1 MPIKSQQRPC
11 VKMSKRR
18 GEPTTTMARKGV
30 KKKKILPSNPNA
42 LLVKWLKEWQAE
54 ANEKGSK
61 VQYTYSKAINSL
73 KKYPLPLRSGN
84 ECLILENFGKKVCE
98 MIDEKIAQ
106 HSAETGME
114 ISEMFDAESGTSR
127 PENVTKTTQNPSTD
141 EKLELCSRL
150 AVHTISSSDENDT
163 EEDEGGEEGGGG
175 GKDAPPSVVPQ
186 IDSLT
191 SIKSISGSKTKAYV
205 PKYRSG
211 AYAVLL
217 TLFRSQKECMTK
229 EELIREAQP
238 LSETSFKSVGD
249 SYYTAWSS
257 VRNLIKKELV
267 VKQNSPARYS
277 LTDSGQSLASKL
289 SQSAQ
294 DTESIVPFLSGD
306 EPSSTT
312 SIPPATCET
321 FTVLNSVSNARKFS
335 PIKENSSNLDKFLG
349 QNSKREEV
357 VLVDDVVCIDDDG
370 DNENKV
376 CQTDLCEEDGPNLV
390 VTKAT
395 INPELVLQ
403 PYTFDIMLLVDN
415 REFYGG

>member
-1 MPIKSQQRPC
+1 
-11 VKMSKRR
+11 MSKRR

-267 VKQNSPARYS
+267 VKQNSPAR
-277 LTDSGQSLASKL
+277 
-289 SQSAQ
+289 
-294 DTESIVPFLSGD
+294 
-306 EPSSTT
+306 
-312 SIPPATCET
+312 
-321 FTVLNSVSNARKFS
+321 
-335 PIKENSSNLDKFLG
+335 
-349 QNSKREEV
+349 REEV